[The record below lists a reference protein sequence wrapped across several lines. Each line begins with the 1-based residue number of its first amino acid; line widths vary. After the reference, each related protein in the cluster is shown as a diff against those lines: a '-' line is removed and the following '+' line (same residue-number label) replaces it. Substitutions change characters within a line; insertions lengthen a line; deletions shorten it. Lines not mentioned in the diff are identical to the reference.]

1 MLETIGQ
8 IISKYFISGWL
19 TRFWD
24 FTQTAESPTPRD
36 DWNGDFMLISLTEI
50 KAVELTTKVQTGDH
64 EHLISFSTFAEFVTV
79 DTDSEKDSLI
89 ISSCL
94 CVNF

>member
-1 MLETIGQ
+1 
-8 IISKYFISGWL
+8 
-19 TRFWD
+19 
-24 FTQTAESPTPRD
+24 
-36 DWNGDFMLISLTEI
+36 MLISLTEI

-64 EHLISFSTFAEFVTV
+64 EHLISCSTFAEFVTV